1 MPLSI
6 KLPVMPD
13 VPARV
18 SLFVTPPPAWDPKV
32 VADLARRSGIEAEA
46 VDRGAWLVAQDERAA
61 LEIYQASHSLRYS
74 VAQSDGEPRDREA
87 ADAARARSIA
97 DAWVAEFGPA
107 DTRFDVHSITESELF
122 VATSPDA
129 EPERFVTAVH
139 VNYAFALGD
148 MSVIGS
154 GGKMQVAVNSQGEVT
169 HAYRFWREPQPKG
182 AVRVLQPE
190 QAFERFAASALFSDL
205 SDDTA
210 KAEVTDVSIGYF
222 ALPPTEPQS
231 VLLPVYEFRGVL
243 STELHPHYEFIAHLP
258 AASVKPADVKA
269 LGRPTP
275 IRGWAPKN
283 HGNPATAGLPSGTGP
298 TRSSGRTV
306 TA

>member
-6 KLPVMPD
+6 KFPDAPD
-13 VPARV
+13 VPARA

-32 VADLARRSGIEAEA
+32 VADLARRSRIEAEA

-74 VAQSDGEPRDREA
+74 VAQHDSEPRDREA
-87 ADAARARSIA
+87 VDADRARGIA

-107 DTRFDVHSITESELF
+107 DARFDIHSITESELY
-122 VATSPDA
+122 VGTSPDA
-129 EPERFVTAVH
+129 EPERFVTAIQ
-139 VNYAFALGD
+139 VNYAFTVGD
-148 MSVIGS
+148 MPVIGS
-154 GGKMQVAVNSQGEVT
+154 GGKMQVAVDSQGAIS
-169 HAYRFWREPQPKG
+169 HAYRFWREPQAKG

-190 QAFERFAASALFSDL
+190 QAFERFTAAALFRDL

-210 KAEVTDVSIGYF
+210 NAEVTDVSIGYF

-243 STELHPHYEFIAHLP
+243 STELHPHYDFIAHLP
-258 AASVKPADVKA
+258 AAAVKPADIKS
-269 LGRPTP
+269 LGRPAP
-275 IRGWAPKN
+275 IRG
-283 HGNPATAGLPSGTGP
+283 
-298 TRSSGRTV
+298 
-306 TA
+306 